1 MEQLHYEE
9 VTHHDQCQVFEA
21 SKSGDAVLLGKS
33 LRKLKCNER
42 AYALEE
48 RTCHEGVH
56 LNLRHGVDLGCASLK
71 AYEGESTPLLVAAGN
86 GNLDCV
92 KILLQYEADIESQ
105 GRFFLFKSVYP
116 DVSTTPMI
124 AAAGNGHVHVLRC
137 LVENGADVNGTS
149 DDAFTA
155 LMIASY
161 FGQLDAVNFLIK
173 HGAGVH
179 HKDNLGYTAL
189 HHAVTH
195 DLGSCELLSCLIKSG
210 ANVNARANDNRTP
223 LMIASENNHLNA
235 VIFLTDHG
243 ANIDLQDR
251 EGYSSLHYAAGNISD
266 SCNVLDFLITNDAD
280 VNAFTNDKFTP
291 LIIASNCNN
300 LNVVNSLIK
309 HGANI
314 HLVDRYGRTALHYS
328 ITVVDHDSVTVL
340 RSLIKNGA
348 DVNALTNDNCS
359 PLMMSSLSGSVN
371 VVTILVE
378 NGANMDMQNQNG
390 DTALHYAVCAT
401 RNSSEVVHKLL
412 SLGASH
418 LRNHKGLTPLL
429 FASYILKHSLVEELI
444 QRPEIMKEQRIDA
457 LELLGASLTIWQ
469 RASEGS
475 VNKYIKRGMEERFAD
490 SSNPLLKQPMEPVE
504 AYQNRK
510 ECQTLEQ
517 LAQIEGDRN
526 AMVIDSLL
534 ILERFF
540 GTKDAELLPQIRWSA
555 TEKWYIDSYICIG
568 LYQHA
573 IRVAHCCNQSAI
585 SDLYEAMCLL
595 YANMEDCDLQRG
607 KILLELLD
615 QTVLEYKYQQKLGE
629 QFGIKLGEDECNIL
643 FGSTVKLV
651 CMISKFKYC
660 EDSKTSWV
668 SKLLRKLLYQNPR
681 DQFGNTLLHL
691 TEVFGTELFPCL
703 DEAKLLLNAGFN
715 VNAMNDDGDTPLHKV
730 VKLLPLSGEKI
741 QFLTDMLHVLFD
753 GGAHHDFVNNHGKT
767 PMDVAKTDEARM
779 ILSEKRKLELKCIS
793 ARVVKKFRIPYLGV
807 VPKTLEKYISMH

>member
-1 MEQLHYEE
+1 M
-9 VTHHDQCQVFEA
+9 
-21 SKSGDAVLLGKS
+21 
-33 LRKLKCNER
+33 
-42 AYALEE
+42 
-48 RTCHEGVH
+48 
-56 LNLRHGVDLGCASLK
+56 
-71 AYEGESTPLLVAAGN
+71 
-86 GNLDCV
+86 
-92 KILLQYEADIESQ
+92 
-105 GRFFLFKSVYP
+105 
-116 DVSTTPMI
+116 
-124 AAAGNGHVHVLRC
+124 
-137 LVENGADVNGTS
+137 
-149 DDAFTA
+149 
-155 LMIASY
+155 
-161 FGQLDAVNFLIK
+161 
-173 HGAGVH
+173 
-179 HKDNLGYTAL
+179 
-189 HHAVTH
+189 
-195 DLGSCELLSCLIKSG
+195 LSCLIKNG
-210 ANVNARANDNRTP
+210 ANVNAQANDNRTP
-223 LMIASENNHLNA
+223 LMIASENNHVNS

-266 SCNVLDFLITNDAD
+266 LCDVLDFLITNGAD

-348 DVNALTNDNCS
+348 DVNALTNDKCS

-378 NGANMDMQNQNG
+378 NGANMDIQNQDG

-412 SLGASH
+412 TLGASH

-429 FASYILKHSLVEELI
+429 FASYTLKHSLVEELI
-444 QRPEIMKEQRIDA
+444 QRPEITKEQRIDA

-469 RASEGS
+469 CASEGS
-475 VNKYIKRGMEERFAD
+475 VSEYIKRGMEERFAD

-510 ECQTLEQ
+510 ESQTLQQ
-517 LAQIEGDRN
+517 LAQMEGDRN

-540 GTKDAELLPQIRWSA
+540 GTKDTELLPQIRWSA
-555 TEKWYIDSYICIG
+555 TEKWYINSYKCIG

-573 IRVAHCCNQSAI
+573 IKVAHCCNQSAI

-595 YANMEDCDLQRG
+595 YADIEDCDLQRG

-615 QTVLEYKYQQKLGE
+615 QTVLEYKYQRKLGE
-629 QFGIKLGEDECNIL
+629 EFGIKLGKDECKIL
-643 FGSTVKLV
+643 FSSTVKLV
-651 CMISKFKYC
+651 HMISTHKYC
-660 EDSKTSWV
+660 KESKTSCV
-668 SKLLRKLLYQNPR
+668 SELLKKLRYQNPR
-681 DQFGNTLLHL
+681 DQCGNTLLHL
-691 TEVFGTELFPCL
+691 IEIFGNELFPCL
-703 DEAKLLLNAGFN
+703 DAAKLLLSAGFN
-715 VNAMNDDGDTPLHKV
+715 VNAMNNDGDTPLHRA
-730 VKLLPLSGEKI
+730 VKLLPLSSEKI

-753 GGAHHDFVNNHGKT
+753 GGAHHDFVNNDGKT
-767 PMDVAKTDEARM
+767 PMDMAKTDEARM
-779 ILSEKRKLELKCIS
+779 ILSEKRNLGLKCIS

>member
-1 MEQLHYEE
+1 
-9 VTHHDQCQVFEA
+9 
-21 SKSGDAVLLGKS
+21 
-33 LRKLKCNER
+33 
-42 AYALEE
+42 
-48 RTCHEGVH
+48 
-56 LNLRHGVDLGCASLK
+56 
-71 AYEGESTPLLVAAGN
+71 
-86 GNLDCV
+86 
-92 KILLQYEADIESQ
+92 
-105 GRFFLFKSVYP
+105 
-116 DVSTTPMI
+116 
-124 AAAGNGHVHVLRC
+124 
-137 LVENGADVNGTS
+137 
-149 DDAFTA
+149 
-155 LMIASY
+155 
-161 FGQLDAVNFLIK
+161 
-173 HGAGVH
+173 
-179 HKDNLGYTAL
+179 
-189 HHAVTH
+189 
-195 DLGSCELLSCLIKSG
+195 
-210 ANVNARANDNRTP
+210 
-223 LMIASENNHLNA
+223 
-235 VIFLTDHG
+235 
-243 ANIDLQDR
+243 
-251 EGYSSLHYAAGNISD
+251 
-266 SCNVLDFLITNDAD
+266 
-280 VNAFTNDKFTP
+280 
-291 LIIASNCNN
+291 
-300 LNVVNSLIK
+300 
-309 HGANI
+309 
-314 HLVDRYGRTALHYS
+314 
-328 ITVVDHDSVTVL
+328 
-340 RSLIKNGA
+340 
-348 DVNALTNDNCS
+348 
-359 PLMMSSLSGSVN
+359 MMSSLSGSVN

-378 NGANMDMQNQNG
+378 NGANMDIQNQNG

-401 RNSSEVVHKLL
+401 RNSSEVVNKLL
-412 SLGASH
+412 TLGASH

-444 QRPEIMKEQRIDA
+444 QRPEITKEQRIDA

-475 VNKYIKRGMEERFAD
+475 VNEYIKRGMEERFAD

-510 ECQTLEQ
+510 ECQNLEQ

-540 GTKDAELLPQIRWSA
+540 GAKEIELLPQIRWSA
-555 TEKWYIDSYICIG
+555 TEKWYIDSYIRIG

-573 IRVAHCCNQSAI
+573 IKVAHCCNQSAI

-615 QTVLEYKYQQKLGE
+615 QTVLEYKYQRKLGE

-660 EDSKTSWV
+660 EDSKTSCV

-715 VNAMNDDGDTPLHKV
+715 VNAMNNDGDTPLHKA

-793 ARVVKKFRIPYLGV
+793 ARAVKRFGIPYLGL
-807 VPKTLEKYISMH
+807 VPKILEKYIGMH